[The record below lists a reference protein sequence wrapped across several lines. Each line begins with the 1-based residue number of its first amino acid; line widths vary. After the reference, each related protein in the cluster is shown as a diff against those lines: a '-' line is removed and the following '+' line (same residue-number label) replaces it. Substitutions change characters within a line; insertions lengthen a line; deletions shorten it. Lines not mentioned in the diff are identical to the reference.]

1 MKFKINLNT
10 INENEFTAIFGSIF
24 EKSEW
29 IATET
34 FKQKP
39 FKNSKDL
46 INKMTK
52 IYESCS
58 IEQIIFIFKLHPK
71 LAIEKKLTLFSTKE
85 QSGAK
90 LDRCS
95 KEELEEFKQLNFNYE
110 KKFQFPFIIA
120 VKDKNKNEILDNFR
134 KRINN
139 NYDKEFHEAKIQVLK
154 IALFRLNEIFKKIN
168 C

>member
-1 MKFKINLNT
+1 MKIEKNLNT
-10 INENEFTAIFGSIF
+10 INENEFTTIFGSIF

-29 IATET
+29 IAIET

-58 IEQIIFIFKLHPK
+58 IDQIMIILNLHPK
-71 LAIEKKLTLFSTKE
+71 LAIEKKLTSFSTKE

-90 LDRCS
+90 LDKCY
-95 KEELEEFKQLNFNYE
+95 KEELEEFNQLNFDYE
-110 KKFQFPFIIA
+110 KKFKFPFIIA
-120 VKDKNKNEILDNFR
+120 VKGKNKNEILENFR
-134 KRINN
+134 SRINN
-139 NYDKEFHEAKIQVLK
+139 DYKKEFQEAKQQVMK
-154 IALFRLNEIFKKIN
+154 IALFRLNEIFK
-168 C
+168 